1 MHPFLQHAGA
11 FQQLVEHSKQ
21 PIIVIE
27 TGGRIVFANPAA
39 NALFQNTVKSVAGES
54 FFKFLEKGQRAIFQ
68 IYLNDISRMHHQKGE
83 LIGLP
88 RFDSCLAIG
97 GQQLRQVEIVANL
110 IQLDGIDYYSLF
122 FNDVT
127 VRREVESA
135 LKESESHYRQLFEN
149 DLTANF
155 IMDRQ
160 GNILMCNPA
169 YAMMFGFKDAATAQY
184 SNFFLRFL
192 TPEAGQQFLA
202 QLNQHKKLALFETA
216 LQKLDG
222 ELIYVLANFVGEFDA
237 RNHLTLIKGYL
248 LDISQRKQIE
258 AQLMQAQ
265 KMESLGILAGSIAH
279 DFSNFVSVIEGYA
292 DILLNRMTENDPL
305 RQFVERIH
313 QTNKQ
318 AALLIRQIQSFS
330 RRQSSERLPVNP
342 NEAIEEISEILT
354 RLIGKHIKI
363 DFQLGKDIGLI
374 LADKMELGQ
383 AIMNMVINAR
393 DAMPE
398 GGTLTIKTSRCT
410 KNEQT
415 ATASAVAKG
424 DYTCIEITDTGSG
437 MDESTLQRIFDPF
450 FTTKPRDKGTGLG
463 LSIVYNIVKNS
474 NGHIDVQ
481 SVPGRGTTFRLY
493 FPVVSQ
499 KQ

>member
-1 MHPFLQHAGA
+1 MHPFFQHGEA
-11 FQQLVEHSKQ
+11 FQQLVEHTRQ
-21 PIIVIE
+21 PILVIE

-39 NALFQNTVKSVAGES
+39 GDLFHKSASDLSGES
-54 FFKFLEKGQRAIFQ
+54 VFQFFHEEQRAIFQ
-68 IYLNDISRMHHQKGE
+68 NYLNDISRMHHQSGE
-83 LIGLP
+83 LIGVP
-88 RFDSCLAIG
+88 RFDSRLTTSDR
-97 GQQLRQVEIVANL
+97 QLRQVEIVANL
-110 IQLDGIDYYSLF
+110 IQLEGIDYYSLF
-122 FNDVT
+122 FNDIT

-169 YAMMFGFKDAATAQY
+169 YAMMFGFKDAAAAQY

-192 TPEAGQQFLA
+192 TPESGQQFMT
-202 QLNQHKKLALFETA
+202 QLQQQKKLALFETT
-216 LQKLDG
+216 LQKLNG

-237 RNHLTLIKGYL
+237 ENHLTLIKGYL

-279 DFSNFVSVIEGYA
+279 DFSNFVSVIEGYV
-292 DILLNRMTENDPL
+292 DILLNRMTESDPL
-305 RQFVERIH
+305 RHFVERIH

-330 RRQSSERLPVNP
+330 RRESSERLPVSP

-363 DFQLGKDIGLI
+363 DFQLDKRIGLI
-374 LADKMELGQ
+374 EADKMELGQ

-398 GGTLTIKTSRCT
+398 GGTLTIRTKRCSQEEPSTSPSDAA
-410 KNEQT
+410 E
-415 ATASAVAKG
+415 G
-424 DYTCIEITDTGSG
+424 DFACIEISDTGTG
-437 MDESTLQRIFDPF
+437 MDEATLQRIFDPF

-474 NGHIDVQ
+474 HGHIDVQ
-481 SVPGRGTTFRLY
+481 STPGKGTTFRLY
-493 FPVVSQ
+493 FPIVSLGN
-499 KQ
+499 

>member
-1 MHPFLQHAGA
+1 MHPFFQHAEA
-11 FQQLVEHSKQ
+11 FQQLVEHTKQ

-39 NALFQNTVKSVAGES
+39 GELFHKTTAALSGESVFQFLQEEQRAAFQN
-54 FFKFLEKGQRAIFQ
+54 
-68 IYLNDISRMHHQKGE
+68 YLNDIARMHHQAGE
-83 LIGLP
+83 LIGVP
-88 RFDSCLAIG
+88 RFDSRLTVNG
-97 GQQLRQVEIVANL
+97 RQLRQVEIVANL
-110 IQLDGIDYYSLF
+110 IQLEGIDYYSLF

-169 YAMMFGFKDAATAQY
+169 YAVMFGFKDAAAAQY

-192 TPEAGQQFLA
+192 TPEAGQRFLT
-202 QLNQHKKLALFETA
+202 QLQQHKKLALFETT
-216 LQKLDG
+216 LQKLNG

-237 RNHLTLIKGYL
+237 ENRLTLIKGYL

-279 DFSNFVSVIEGYA
+279 DFSNFVSVIEGYV

-305 RQFVERIH
+305 RHFVERIH

-318 AALLIRQIQSFS
+318 AALLIR
-330 RRQSSERLPVNP
+330 L
-342 NEAIEEISEILT
+342 IE
-354 RLIGKHIKI
+354 
-363 DFQLGKDIGLI
+363 
-374 LADKMELGQ
+374 ADKMELGQ

-398 GGTLTIKTSRCT
+398 GGTLTIRTKRCA
-410 KNEQT
+410 KEEQST
-415 ATASAVAKG
+415 LATDAAKG
-424 DYTCIEITDTGSG
+424 DYACIEISDTGTG

-474 NGHIDVQ
+474 HGHIDVQ
-481 SVPGRGTTFRLY
+481 SVPGKGTTFRLY
-493 FPVVSQ
+493 FPIVSL
-499 KQ
+499 KK